1 MSKRVEV
8 EVYSEATNH
17 WVVRTP
23 GRQFPALVIQG
34 DTLHSLYAD
43 LRRLSNQ
50 LSAQAHADPEL
61 REEAAALA
69 ELLRERL
76 LDYERVITAAG
87 FQLPYTQSVA
97 QSE

>member
-17 WVVRTP
+17 WIVRTP

-34 DTLHSLYAD
+34 DSLHGLYAD
-43 LRRLSNQ
+43 LLHISDQ
-50 LSAQAHADPEL
+50 LGAEPKIDAEL
-61 REEAAALA
+61 REETVAIV
-69 ELLRERL
+69 ESIRERL

-87 FQLPYTQSVA
+87 FGLPYTHSVA
-97 QSE
+97 QSQ